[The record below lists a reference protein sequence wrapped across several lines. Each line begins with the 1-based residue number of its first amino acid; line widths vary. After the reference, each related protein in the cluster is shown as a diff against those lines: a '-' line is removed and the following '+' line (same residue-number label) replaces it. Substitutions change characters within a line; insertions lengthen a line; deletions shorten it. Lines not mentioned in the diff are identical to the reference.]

1 MSIKITTTL
10 MCALATLSLQTTAE
24 TLDRSDWALS
34 ASNNSSALSNAIDT
48 ALSSRWDTSAK
59 QTPGQFLQIDLGAI
73 SNFNEIELNTELSP
87 NDYPRG
93 YAVYASNNTNNW
105 GTPIA
110 SGNGNNAITNIQFN
124 DTTARY
130 IKIEQTSSDSYF
142 WWSIHDINIES
153 SSDTKLD
160 SSAWTLSASQNSV
173 ALNNLIDN
181 NPSTRWTTSQAQTPG
196 QFIQI
201 DLGSGT
207 TFDRIVLDPTTSTN
221 DYPRGYSVFTSRNG
235 VNWGSS
241 ITSGTGNPNGPTS
254 IEFSEQTLRYI
265 KIEQTG
271 SDSRYWWSI
280 GELSIYADGETPT
293 PTPTPIP
300 TPTPNIPS
308 DQVFGPDSFLTIA
321 ANQGGFDGDLDA
333 GDRFGRDHDQAGD
346 INGDGI
352 IDLIVGARS
361 DDDGAT
367 DAGAAY
373 VLFMNENGTVN
384 SHQKISA
391 LEGGFTDTLGA
402 SNFFGYGVA
411 GIGDYNADGIPDV
424 AVSSLS
430 NANTAIYIL
439 HLNTDGT
446 VKSMVKNADI
456 TAQGLSAVDI
466 NHDGKIDLIAAE
478 PSATGGGAIH
488 ILFFDENSQ
497 VISDDTVTIGANTGG
512 FGDGLNSDDNFGG
525 RESALLGDI
534 DGNGTQELAVGAF
547 MSDNGTGAIW
557 ILSLDSETYN
567 VVDKLKIAPG
577 LSGFDETL
585 PSDITNNGTTG
596 GQFRHALVAAGD
608 LNGDGVPDLM
618 TGAKQYEA
626 GVGYILYLNADKTV
640 KTYTRITETEGG
652 FALALGEADR
662 FSRSMSLVDDHRADG
677 YITVNFGGGVSAGG
691 SGSIYALTFQACSVV
706 NQGENTFWTG
716 GNTLFTN
723 WNHGTQTVTGP
734 LSQEQCVLKAFEN
747 NATRIT
753 SKELDGRCII
763 KDATA
768 ELIFSDEGSQ
778 AYIRSCP

>member
-1 MSIKITTTL
+1 MFIKKNLHLCTLTLIFGLQACGGDDNSNIPSIDVTPTPE
-10 MCALATLSLQTTAE
+10 ATPTPE
-24 TLDRSDWALS
+24 T
-34 ASNNSSALSNAIDT
+34 
-48 ALSSRWDTSAK
+48 
-59 QTPGQFLQIDLGAI
+59 
-73 SNFNEIELNTELSP
+73 
-87 NDYPRG
+87 
-93 YAVYASNNTNNW
+93 
-105 GTPIA
+105 
-110 SGNGNNAITNIQFN
+110 
-124 DTTARY
+124 
-130 IKIEQTSSDSYF
+130 
-142 WWSIHDINIES
+142 
-153 SSDTKLD
+153 
-160 SSAWTLSASQNSV
+160 
-173 ALNNLIDN
+173 
-181 NPSTRWTTSQAQTPG
+181 
-196 QFIQI
+196 
-201 DLGSGT
+201 
-207 TFDRIVLDPTTSTN
+207 
-221 DYPRGYSVFTSRNG
+221 
-235 VNWGSS
+235 
-241 ITSGTGNPNGPTS
+241 
-254 IEFSEQTLRYI
+254 
-265 KIEQTG
+265 
-271 SDSRYWWSI
+271 
-280 GELSIYADGETPT
+280 TPT
-293 PTPTPIP
+293 PTPSVTYIFG
-300 TPTPNIPS
+300 S
-308 DQVFGPDSFLTIA
+308 DDFIRIA
-321 ANQGGFDGDLDA
+321 ENEGGFDSDLDA

-677 YITVNFGGGVSAGG
+677 HITVNFGGGVSAGG
-691 SGSIYALTFQACSVV
+691 SGAIYALTFQSCSFT
-706 NQGENTFWTG
+706 QQADNTFWSG
-716 GNTLFTN
+716 GTTLFTN
-723 WNHGTQTVTGP
+723 WDHGTQTVTGP
-734 LSQEQCVLKAFEN
+734 LTYEQCALKASEN
-747 NATRIT
+747 SAPNMTA
-753 SKELDGRCII
+753 KEADGRCII
-763 KDATA
+763 KDSAA
-768 ELIFSDEGSQ
+768 ELLDSDEGSQ
-778 AYIRSCP
+778 AYIRNCP